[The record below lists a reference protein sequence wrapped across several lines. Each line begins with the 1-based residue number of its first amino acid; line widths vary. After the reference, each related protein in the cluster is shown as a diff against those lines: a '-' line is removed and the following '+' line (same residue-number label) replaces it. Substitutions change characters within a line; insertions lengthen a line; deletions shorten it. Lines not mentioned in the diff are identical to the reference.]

1 MCLDAFVPHT
11 DYLDVWRFITATRVW
26 ERVNTTSA
34 NEARPYFTNGHA
46 MTSVGLDLWVH
57 GGETGWTK
65 FGEKCPSCSDPP
77 FVSDEVWRFSTSTR
91 GWERVDKIAVNA
103 ARPSRRQLATMTSV
117 GLDLWLLGGI
127 YDDYGEGDSCSSL
140 STLMWLLY

>member
-1 MCLDAFVPHT
+1 
-11 DYLDVWRFITATRVW
+11 
-26 ERVNTTSA
+26 
-34 NEARPYFTNGHA
+34 

-57 GGETGWTK
+57 GGETK
-65 FGEKCPSCSDPP
+65 FGEKCPTCSDSL

-103 ARPSRRQLATMTSV
+103 TRPSRRQHATMTSV

-140 STLMWLLY
+140 STLMRLLC